1 MILQNYEIHMER
13 LEKLKEKVNLE
24 SDDLQYNL
32 NHVCNEIWKNSDLSQ
47 QAPRRDRLILLLH
60 VAREDFC
67 NTIQNLQMI
76 VDELDDIEDE
86 VERHEVNN
94 AEQ

>member
-1 MILQNYEIHMER
+1 MILPDYEIHMER
-13 LEKLKEKVNLE
+13 LEELKEKVNLE
-24 SDDLQYNL
+24 SDDLKYNL
-32 NHVCNEIWKNSDLSQ
+32 NHVCNEIWRNSDLSNHT
-47 QAPRRDRLILLLH
+47 PRADRLILLLH

-86 VERHEVNN
+86 VEKHEVYH

>member
-1 MILQNYEIHMER
+1 MILPDYEIHMER
-13 LEKLKEKVNLE
+13 LEQLKEKVNLE
-24 SDDLQYNL
+24 SDNLKYNL
-32 NHVCNEIWKNSDLSQ
+32 NHVCNEIWKNSDLSNHK
-47 QAPRRDRLILLLH
+47 PRADRLILLLH

-86 VERHEVNN
+86 VTKYALNHAGE
-94 AEQ
+94 

>member
-1 MILQNYEIHMER
+1 MILPDYEIHMER
-13 LEKLKEKVNLE
+13 LEQLKEKVNLE
-24 SDDLQYNL
+24 SDDLKYNL
-32 NHVCNEIWKNSDLSQ
+32 NHVYNEIWRNSDLSNHT
-47 QAPRRDRLILLLH
+47 PRADRLILLLH

-86 VERHEVNN
+86 VEKHEVYH

>member
-1 MILQNYEIHMER
+1 MILPNYEIHMER
-13 LEKLKEKVNLE
+13 LEELKEKVNLE
-24 SDDLQYNL
+24 SDDLKYNL
-32 NHVCNEIWKNSDLSQ
+32 NHVCNEIWRNSDLSNHK
-47 QAPRRDRLILLLH
+47 PRADRLILLLH

-76 VDELDDIEDE
+76 VEELDDIEDE

-94 AEQ
+94 AGE

>member
-1 MILQNYEIHMER
+1 MILPDYEIHMER
-13 LEKLKEKVNLE
+13 LEQLKEKVNLE
-24 SDDLQYNL
+24 SDDLKYNL
-32 NHVCNEIWKNSDLSQ
+32 NHVCNEIWRNSDLSHQ
-47 QAPRRDRLILLLH
+47 TPRRDRLILLLH